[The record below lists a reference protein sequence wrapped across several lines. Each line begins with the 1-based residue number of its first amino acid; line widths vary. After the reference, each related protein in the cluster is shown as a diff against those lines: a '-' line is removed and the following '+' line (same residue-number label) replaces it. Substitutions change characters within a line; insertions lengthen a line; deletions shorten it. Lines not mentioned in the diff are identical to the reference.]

1 MKTKKFTLL
10 QLFSIV
16 DGRLST
22 NIDDVYHMLNHI
34 FNTSFL
40 THELPGAMAKLKAA
54 RPLWFTVIES
64 ELDTLKRIH
73 GDDFKKLTKI
83 IEKEM
88 NIEFYI
94 PQLTGTDNA

>member
-1 MKTKKFTLL
+1 MTKKFTLL

-40 THELPGAMAKLKAA
+40 THELPGAMARLKAA
-54 RPLWFTVIES
+54 RPLWFTVIEG
-64 ELDTLKRIH
+64 ELDTLKRVH
-73 GDDFKKLTKI
+73 GNDFKKLTELIKS
-83 IEKEM
+83 EFD
-88 NIEFYI
+88 IEFEI
-94 PQLTGTDNA
+94 PQLR